1 MFAMIFKCFP
11 GVFASRD
18 MFQVFHPSFLY
29 VEVLHLNVS
38 KVDRGVTHG
47 IRVGKREGARA
58 IHCAC
63 WRRRCPGW
71 RGPAAGVL
79 THKSDAARVA
89 RLLHGHRLMLALQIG
104 RPGVSK
110 SDLPNVTYLHI
121 YRPNL
126 SIS

>member
-47 IRVGKREGARA
+47 MRVGSGRGASDSPRVLAQAMSGAARACCWGARSQ
-58 IHCAC
+58 
-63 WRRRCPGW
+63 
-71 RGPAAGVL
+71 V
-79 THKSDAARVA
+79 
-89 RLLHGHRLMLALQIG
+89 
-104 RPGVSK
+104 
-110 SDLPNVTYLHI
+110 
-121 YRPNL
+121 
-126 SIS
+126 